1 MMYSISHRTK
11 YTYNEQVSLC
21 QNIAKLFPRNTDNQ
35 SCIKSEIKIH
45 PEPDVVNEYEDYFG
59 NKSVYFSLQKA
70 HEELTVTVNSLIEKR
85 NEEPEI
91 SLYDQLSWE
100 MVKGMLY
107 EPKQEYFEAR
117 QFIQETAMTSSNQ
130 AIVEYTLKSFIKGK
144 PFIEASKNLMQR
156 IFSDFKFQPGFT
168 TIATP
173 PSEVMKHKKGV
184 CQDFAHLA
192 LACIRSLGL
201 PARYVSGYIETI
213 PPKGKEKLVG
223 TDASHAWFSIF
234 VPNIGWVD
242 FDPTNNMTPSQ
253 KHITIGWG
261 RDYRDIVPLKGVIFS
276 SGSHELS
283 VEVDVKKA

>member
-1 MMYSISHRTK
+1 MIYSISHRTK

-35 SCIKSEIKIH
+35 ICIKSEIKID

-70 HEELTVTVNSLIEKR
+70 HEELTVTVNSLIEKHQD
-85 NEEPEI
+85 ELEI

-100 MVKGMLY
+100 LVKGMLY

-130 AIVEYTLKSFIKGK
+130 AIVDYTLKSFIKGR
-144 PFIEASKNLMQR
+144 PFIEASENLMQR
-156 IFSDFKFQPGFT
+156 IFKDFKFQPGFT
-168 TIATP
+168 TITTP
-173 PSEVMKHKKGV
+173 PSEVMNHKKGV

-276 SGSHELS
+276 SGSHKLS

>member
-1 MMYSISHRTK
+1 MMYNISHKTK

-21 QNIAKLFPRNTDNQ
+21 QNIAKLFPRNTDIQ
-35 SCIKSEIKIH
+35 KCLKSEITIF

-70 HEELTVTVNSLIEKR
+70 HEELTVTVNSLIEKQKD
-85 NEEPEI
+85 ETEI
-91 SLYDQLSWE
+91 SLIDQLSWE
-100 MVKGMLY
+100 IVKGMLY

-130 AIVEYTLKSFIKGK
+130 AIVEYTLKSFIKGR
-144 PFIEASKNLMQR
+144 PFIEASENLMQR
-156 IFSDFKFQPGFT
+156 IFKDFKFQPGFT

-201 PARYVSGYIETI
+201 PARYVSGYIETV
-213 PPKGKEKLVG
+213 PPDGKEKLVG
-223 TDASHAWFSIF
+223 ADASHAWFSIF

-242 FDPTNNMTPSQ
+242 FDPTNNMIPSQ

-276 SGSHELS
+276 SDNHKLS
-283 VEVDVKKA
+283 VEVDVRRA